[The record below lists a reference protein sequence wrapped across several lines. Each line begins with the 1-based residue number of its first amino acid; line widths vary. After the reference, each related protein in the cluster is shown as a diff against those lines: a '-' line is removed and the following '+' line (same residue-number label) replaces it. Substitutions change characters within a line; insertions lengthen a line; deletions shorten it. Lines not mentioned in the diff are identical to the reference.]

1 MALSD
6 EVAFFD
12 ATSQAELIRRKELTA
27 SELLEAMIRRIEDI
41 NPRINALVTPMY
53 EEARACAKSVQLN
66 AVFAGVPFV
75 LKDLIAEYAGARM
88 TSGSAFQ
95 ETFVSTHDSA
105 LVARLRKAGLIAVG
119 KSNTPELGL
128 LPTTEPALF
137 GPTRNPWDLR
147 RTAGGSSGGSAA
159 AVAAG
164 LVAIGHGGDGG
175 GSIRIPA
182 SCCGLFGLKPTR
194 ARNPLGP
201 EFGDLCSGL
210 VVEHAITRSVR
221 DSAILLDATSGADI
235 GDPYAAPPRKRP
247 FAAEV
252 GRSPGKLKIAFAK
265 GTLTGTPVHS
275 DCVRAVNDAA
285 TLCAQLGH
293 DVVEASPEVDG
304 DLLIRA
310 FMTVWSAGCAQTID
324 DMSQKMN
331 RDPTSDKFEPL
342 TWAFYEEGRRQS
354 ATAYLRAV
362 QCFSWRRGPS
372 RSSFYV
378 MTCGLHQPSQNLP

>member
-6 EVAFFD
+6 ELAFLD

-27 SELLEAMIRRIEDI
+27 SELLEAVIGRIEDI
-41 NPRINALVTPMY
+41 NPQINALVTPMFD
-53 EEARACAKSVQLN
+53 EARASAMTEQD

-75 LKDLIAEYAGARM
+75 LKDLIAEYAGSRM

-95 ETFVSTHDSA
+95 ETFVSTRDST

-119 KSNTPELGL
+119 KSNTPEYGL

-137 GPTRNPWDLR
+137 GPTRNPWDLS

-175 GSIRIPA
+175 GSLRIPA

-210 VVEHAITRSVR
+210 VAEHAITRSVR
-221 DSAILLDATSGADI
+221 DGATLLDTTSG
-235 GDPYAAPPRKRP
+235 
-247 FAAEV
+247 
-252 GRSPGKLKIAFAK
+252 
-265 GTLTGTPVHS
+265 
-275 DCVRAVNDAA
+275 
-285 TLCAQLGH
+285 
-293 DVVEASPEVDG
+293 
-304 DLLIRA
+304 
-310 FMTVWSAGCAQTID
+310 
-324 DMSQKMN
+324 
-331 RDPTSDKFEPL
+331 
-342 TWAFYEEGRRQS
+342 
-354 ATAYLRAV
+354 
-362 QCFSWRRGPS
+362 
-372 RSSFYV
+372 
-378 MTCGLHQPSQNLP
+378 